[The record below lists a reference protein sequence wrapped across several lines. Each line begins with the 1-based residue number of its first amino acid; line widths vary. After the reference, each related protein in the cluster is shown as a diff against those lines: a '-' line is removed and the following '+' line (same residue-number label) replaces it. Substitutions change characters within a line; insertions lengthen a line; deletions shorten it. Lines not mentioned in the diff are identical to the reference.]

1 MKIVFLSNQ
10 MDSVGGVQRVISTLS
25 KAFYELGY
33 ITLLLSK
40 SHEKGFK
47 IPFYGDVKKLKRNEI
62 DRNTKNFL
70 FNLKARKHLADAD
83 VVIDFRTQ
91 QSKDALSL
99 LLAEYAKK
107 IKVIHTIHN
116 PHVEMYLGE
125 NYKKSNEYLKNLH
138 AVICLTSAMEEEVRI
153 KYGLINTKVLANPVN
168 VNVISK
174 LADEPVKD
182 SLPKDYIVC
191 CARLEELK
199 GIDLLLKSF
208 KGSVLEQEGASL
220 LVLGEGKEKANLE
233 ALALQL
239 NISSQV
245 IFMGSVINPHKYVS
259 KSLFSILPSR
269 YEAFPCVIQESLA
282 CSVPVVSFDCVSG
295 PRFMIQ
301 HKFNGMLVSPFS
313 REELKNYAS
322 NRVVREND
330 VLALRQAM
338 DEIYLDKELRSTCAD
353 NCLISVK
360 KFDLPIILSE
370 WEKLFSV

>member
-25 KAFYELGY
+25 KALYELGY

-47 IPFYGDVKKLKRNEI
+47 IPFHGDVKKLKRNEI

-70 FNLKARKHLADAD
+70 FNLKARKHLVGAD

-91 QSKDALSL
+91 QSDDALSV

-125 NYKKSNEYLKNLH
+125 NYEKSNEYLKKLH
-138 AVICLTSAMEEEVRI
+138 AVICLTSAMEEEVRR
-153 KYGLINTKVLANPVN
+153 KYGLTNTKVLANPVSIN
-168 VNVISK
+168 AISK
-174 LADEPVKD
+174 LAKEPVKAY
-182 SLPKDYIVC
+182 LPRHYVVC

-220 LVLGEGKEKANLE
+220 LILGEGKEKASLE

-239 NISSQV
+239 NISNQV
-245 IFMGSVINPHKYVS
+245 IFMGSVNNPHKYVS

-295 PRFMIQ
+295 PRFMIR
-301 HKFNGMLVSPFS
+301 HKFNGMLVTPFS

-322 NRVVREND
+322 NRVVRED
-330 VLALRQAM
+330 DILALRHAM
-338 DEIYLDKELRSTCAD
+338 DELYLDKKLRKTCSG
-353 NCLISVK
+353 NCLQSVEE
-360 KFDLPIILSE
+360 FDLPNILSE
-370 WEKLFSV
+370 WELLFSV